1 MMEYWNNGMLGK
13 KTNAETHYSII
24 PSFQDSN

>member
-1 MMEYWNNGMLGK
+1 MEYWNNGMMGK

-24 PSFQDSN
+24 PSFHYFI